1 MVDPCHRGALED
13 RGRLP
18 RPADRADRPSAGD
31 IREGKGDMS
40 PDVGILM
47 PVGVT
52 FEALTNIDFWTSV
65 GVLAGIY
72 AIVALGLQVNTGF
85 TGIVNFGAA
94 GFMAVGAYS
103 MAILVLD
110 AGVSF
115 WLSLPLA
122 MLITMLFGA
131 LVGLPSL
138 RLRADYFA
146 IATIAMAEVVR
157 LFAQNARD
165 LTGGNQG
172 LFCADDDPSNCYANS
187 WRDVSDS
194 INGFVENFWSDPA
207 TLFPLLLVIWATVAI
222 ATVALVYLQ
231 KTPWGRVLRAIR
243 EDEDAARALG
253 KNTLLFKL
261 QSLAIAALLGATGGF
276 FLAINLAT
284 LHPIDFEPLITFF
297 AFSVLVLAGL
307 ANYKGVFVGAILFWF
322 VIEGTRFIELP
333 DPPFTETR
341 IAALRLAIT
350 GLLLI
355 GLMAFRPQ
363 GLFGKRQEMV
373 LGE

>member
-1 MVDPCHRGALED
+1 MSIDPGTLAPL
-13 RGRLP
+13 
-18 RPADRADRPSAGD
+18 A
-31 IREGKGDMS
+31 
-40 PDVGILM
+40 
-47 PVGVT
+47 VT
-52 FEALTNIDFWTSV
+52 LQSLTDPDFWVSV

-72 AIVALGLQVNTGF
+72 AIVALGLQLNTGF
-85 TGIVNFGAA
+85 TGIVNFGMAA
-94 GFMAVGAYS
+94 FMAIGAYT
-103 MAILVLD
+103 MAILVIK
-110 AGVSF
+110 AGFSF

-122 MLITMLFGA
+122 VGTSMLFGV

-172 LFCADDDPSNCYANS
+172 LFCDLDNPSNCYPNAWNS
-187 WRDVSDS
+187 LSDS
-194 INGFVENFWSDPA
+194 VNDFVSNFWSDPP
-207 TLFPLLLVIWATVAI
+207 TLLPLLLVIWITVGI
-222 ATVALVYLQ
+222 ATLALTYLQ
-231 KTPWGRVLRAIR
+231 RSPWGRVLRAIR
-243 EDEDAARALG
+243 EDEDAAQALG
-253 KNTLLFKL
+253 KNTVGFKL
-261 QSLAIAALLGATGGF
+261 QSLAIAAVLGSIGGF
-276 FLAINLAT
+276 FLALDLRT
-284 LHPIDFEPLITFF
+284 VHPLDFEPLVTFF
-297 AFSVLVLAGL
+297 AFSVLILGGMGS
-307 ANYKGVFVGAILFWF
+307 YRGVAVGAVLFWF
-322 VIEGTRFIELP
+322 VLEGTRFIDLP

-363 GLFGKRQEMV
+363 GLFGKREEMV

>member
-1 MVDPCHRGALED
+1 
-13 RGRLP
+13 
-18 RPADRADRPSAGD
+18 
-31 IREGKGDMS
+31 MS

-194 INGFVENFWSDPA
+194 INGFVENFWSDPSS
-207 TLFPLLLVIWATVAI
+207 LFPLLLVIWVTVGI
-222 ATVALVYLQ
+222 ATLTLVYLQ

-253 KNTLLFKL
+253 KNTLLFKV
-261 QSLAIAALLGATGGF
+261 QSLAIAALLGAVGGF
-276 FLAINLAT
+276 FLALDLAT
-284 LHPIDFEPLITFF
+284 LHPLDFEPLITFF
-297 AFSVLVLAGL
+297 AFSVLVLGGL
-307 ANYKGVFVGAILFWF
+307 ANYKGVAVGAILFWF

-363 GLFGKRQEMV
+363 GLFGNRQEMV